1 MDNDKIKELRKKIDN
16 DQYKYTRTKKKK
28 VKPKKKKRRINIIN
42 LLFIG
47 FLFYVLFTVAQQE
60 QMMRCLDNEIDIKVS
75 EKASL
80 GQEVSGLQE
89 DVSKIDDPEALLELV
104 EDIARSEYKMLKPY
118 ETMYIDKNKNKNKFI
133 KGIGY
138 EE

>member
-80 GQEVSGLQE
+80 GQEVSGLQK